1 MAVFVNRAACRSLHL
16 KRLAAWLILT
26 FTGMNWFSL
35 FAFVILWGSAAGF
48 GAQAFYGLWASEL
61 FPRRYRAGAQGF
73 IYFLVRFGIAIWSF
87 LLPTIM
93 DTLSFKVAGIV
104 MIVFLVIHC
113 IIGIVLAPST
123 QGKTLEEIEKERF
136 GTVRGGEKPAV
147 SPTTPAE
154 QLNQQNKKGT
164 SADHTCA
171 FLNEK
176 IICFLPG

>member
-16 KRLAAWLILT
+16 KQLAAWLILT

-61 FPRRYRAGAQGF
+61 FPTRYRAGAQGF

-147 SPTTPAE
+147 SPATPAE
-154 QLNQQNKKGT
+154 QLNQ
-164 SADHTCA
+164 
-171 FLNEK
+171 
-176 IICFLPG
+176 

>member
-1 MAVFVNRAACRSLHL
+1 MPVFASQAACRMAYFDFYRDELVL
-16 KRLAAWLILT
+16 P
-26 FTGMNWFSL
+26 
-35 FAFVILWGSAAGF
+35 FVILWGSAAGF

-61 FPRRYRAGAQGF
+61 FPTRYRAGAQGF
-73 IYFLVRFGIAIWSF
+73 IYFLVRFGIAIWFF

-136 GTVRGGEKPAV
+136 GTVRGGEKPV
-147 SPTTPAE
+147 KQRRHKCGSH
-154 QLNQQNKKGT
+154 LCLFK
-164 SADHTCA
+164 
-171 FLNEK
+171 
-176 IICFLPG
+176 